1 MSLINQFK
9 QPIHR
14 EDIMPV
20 IRQGIFMSMITGIL
34 MGAIKLFIFVVFEI
48 EFSFLLVLLVAYFI
62 SKRIKQSY
70 HEYHI
75 WYSVIAI
82 LSFVFGF
89 YLMNITY
96 YFGFFFIQ
104 RIDNLPMEYIR
115 MLLNPSFTF
124 YFLNPFSGFFFE
136 LEVILQ
142 FIFFMIGAFYAF
154 IASR

>member
-1 MSLINQFK
+1 MNLLNQFK

-20 IRQGIFMSMITGIL
+20 IRQGIFMSIVTGIL
-34 MGAIKLFIFVVFEI
+34 MGAIKLFVYVVFEM

-62 SKRIKQSY
+62 VKRIKQSY
-70 HEYHI
+70 QEYHI
-75 WYSVIAI
+75 WYSVIAVF
-82 LSFVFGF
+82 SFVFGF

-96 YFGFFFIQ
+96 FFGFFFIQ
-104 RIDNLPMEYIR
+104 RIDNLPFEYISR
-115 MLLNPSFTF
+115 LLNPNFTF
-124 YFLNPFSGFFFE
+124 YFLNPFSGFFFQ